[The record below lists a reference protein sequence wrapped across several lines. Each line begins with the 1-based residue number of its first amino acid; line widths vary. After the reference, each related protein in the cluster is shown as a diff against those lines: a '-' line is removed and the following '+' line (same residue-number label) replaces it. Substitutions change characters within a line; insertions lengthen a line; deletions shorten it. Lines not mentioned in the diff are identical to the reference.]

1 MAEISLTKPSSREF
15 LSLPGKNILIQYL
28 IWYFFD
34 VPREILKGWKNF
46 LIFNLNYF
54 SLPSLFKTFF
64 SHWRQYK
71 WSYGRGF
78 DISRYFE
85 AFFSNLISRVLG
97 AIMRA
102 VLIFIGVLCEI
113 LIFLFGLILF
123 LGWLILPVLLIVG
136 LIFSFKIIF

>member
-1 MAEISLTKPSSREF
+1 MAEISLTK
-15 LSLPGKNILIQYL
+15 NILISYL

-34 VPREILKGWKNF
+34 IPKEILKGWKNF

-78 DISRYFE
+78 DISRYLE

-97 AIMRA
+97 AIMRT
-102 VLIFIGVLCEI
+102 VLILIGILSEI
-113 LIFLFGLILF
+113 LIFLLGTIIFFIWFF
-123 LGWLILPVLLIVG
+123 LPIFLLTG
-136 LIFSFKIIF
+136 LIFGFKFLF